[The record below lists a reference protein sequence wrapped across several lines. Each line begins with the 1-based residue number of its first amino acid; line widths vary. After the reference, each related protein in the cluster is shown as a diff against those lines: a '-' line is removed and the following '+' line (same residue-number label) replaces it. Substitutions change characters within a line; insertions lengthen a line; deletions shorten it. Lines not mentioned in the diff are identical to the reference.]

1 MICKTTLFGVKTKLI
16 LHNII
21 KIGFQWCIILEVPQ
35 RQTAELVKI
44 IPVPVE
50 FIDMFLP
57 GIIFRILGIIQVEC
71 IDFTYQESLDT
82 GFITLLCNL
91 ICFIGNRK
99 LLCLIIKI
107 LYKQEDVLIKVNL
120 FFTYFG

>member
-91 ICFIGNRK
+91 IRFIRNRK

-120 FFTYFG
+120 FFMYIG

>member
-35 RQTAELVKI
+35 RQTAELIKI

-91 ICFIGNRK
+91 IRFIGNRK

-120 FFTYFG
+120 FLTYFG

>member
-82 GFITLLCNL
+82 GFITLLCNIIRL
-91 ICFIGNRK
+91 IGNRK
-99 LLCLIIKI
+99 LL
-107 LYKQEDVLIKVNL
+107 
-120 FFTYFG
+120 